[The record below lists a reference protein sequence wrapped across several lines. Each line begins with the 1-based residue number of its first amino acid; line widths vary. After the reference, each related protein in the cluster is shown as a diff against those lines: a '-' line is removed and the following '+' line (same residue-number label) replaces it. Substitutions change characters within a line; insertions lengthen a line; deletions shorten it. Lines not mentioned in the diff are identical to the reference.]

1 MFSVPDRLYHGTTKE
16 AADQMV
22 KEGLINPEK
31 WRSDTDFGPA
41 FYVTTDFHRAFRWQ
55 KKLRKRAFSG
65 IGAVVTLRVNQ
76 QALSKARIKCFH
88 DASKDW
94 ALYVWYHRARL
105 CRDLCRGA
113 HADVVYGPI
122 ADNNIAAW
130 FDDHENK
137 MDEASIE
144 AFRLFITSDVLGNR
158 LPVSKL
164 GFQIAFCSP
173 APARDIL
180 QIEAIRYYP
189 LEG

>member
-1 MFSVPDRLYHGTTKE
+1 MFSIPDRLYHGTTKE
-16 AADQMV
+16 AAGQMV

-88 DASKDW
+88 EASKDW

-113 HADVVYGPI
+113 HADLVYGPI

-137 MDEASIE
+137 MDETSIE
-144 AFRLFITSDVLGNR
+144 AFRLFITSDMSGNR

-173 APARDIL
+173 ALARDIL